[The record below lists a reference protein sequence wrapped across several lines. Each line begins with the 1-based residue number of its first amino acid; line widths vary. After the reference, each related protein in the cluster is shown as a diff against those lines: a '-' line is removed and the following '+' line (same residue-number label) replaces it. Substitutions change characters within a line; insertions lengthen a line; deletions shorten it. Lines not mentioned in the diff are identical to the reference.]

1 MQTKI
6 DPLSTGLMIA
16 ARSRPHA
23 RTVRIRA
30 NSRAPILNVRE
41 LWAYREVLYALV
53 RREIHVRYAQTMV
66 GIGWAVLQPVLTTLV
81 LTVLAGRWLRVP
93 VHGIPY
99 SVFAL
104 AGTIPWIYF
113 THVITRSSICLM
125 NNNGLLSKAY
135 FPRLLLPIAAA
146 AGGLVD
152 LAVTIVILALLMAFH
167 RTAPGLDILWL
178 PVSLLF
184 LTLVAVGTGVWI
196 AVLNLY
202 HRDVAHA
209 LPFAT
214 QMLFFMTPVAY
225 SSGLVPHKWRLLYS
239 LNPMTGVIE
248 CFRRSVFKTPMELSP
263 LQLAVSVTAGA
274 VLLATALFYFSRKE
288 TTMAD
293 VGDA

>member
-1 MQTKI
+1 MQTKV
-6 DPLSTGLMIA
+6 DPLSTSVVVV
-16 ARSRPHA
+16 ARPRLKA
-23 RTVRIRA
+23 RTVAIHA
-30 NSRAPILNVRE
+30 GSRAPVLNVRE

-53 RREIHVRYAQTMV
+53 RREIKVRYAQTMV

-81 LTVLAGRWLRVP
+81 LTVLAGRWMRVP
-93 VHGIPY
+93 VRGVPY

-104 AGTIPWIYF
+104 AGTVPWIYF
-113 THVITRSSICLM
+113 THVITRSTICLM

-152 LAVTIVILALLMAFH
+152 LAVTMVILGLLMAFH
-167 RTAPGLDILWL
+167 RTAPGVDILWL
-178 PVSLLF
+178 PVSLLL
-184 LTLVAVGTGVWI
+184 LTMVALATGVWL

-214 QMLFFMTPVAY
+214 QLLFFMTPVAY

-248 CFRRSVFKTPMELSP
+248 GFRRSLFRTPMELSS

-274 VLLATALFYFSRKE
+274 VLLATGLYYFSRKE
-288 TTMAD
+288 KTMAD